1 MGEDEQE
8 IKEVIQFNI
17 YGLSDD
23 TSPLISS
30 FTTALL
36 AGDMVTHSGTMR
48 KRGWMAKNNHKNKQ
62 TNMHNDVQEE
72 ECNKKLSRD
81 VVPTKQ
87 SVHTLTWMRSLL

>member
-48 KRGWMAKNNHKNKQ
+48 KRGWMAENNHKNKQ

-81 VVPTKQ
+81 VPTKQ
-87 SVHTLTWMRSLL
+87 SVHTLTWRRSLL

>member
-36 AGDMVTHSGTMR
+36 AGDTVTHYGTMR
-48 KRGWMAKNNHKNKQ
+48 KRGWMAENNHKNKQ

-81 VVPTKQ
+81 VPTKQ
-87 SVHTLTWMRSLL
+87 SVHTLTWRRSLL